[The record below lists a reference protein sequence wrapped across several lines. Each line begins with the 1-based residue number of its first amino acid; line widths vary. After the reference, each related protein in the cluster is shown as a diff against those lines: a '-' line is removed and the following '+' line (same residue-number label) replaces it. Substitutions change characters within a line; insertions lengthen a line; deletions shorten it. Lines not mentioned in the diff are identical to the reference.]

1 MQLGVFVPFANP
13 FHTPDVIAA
22 IGRACDERGVS
33 TIWVAEHVVLFDDDE
48 YASSYP
54 YADDG
59 KIPGMPGSGIF
70 EPFTTLSFLA
80 AVTERV
86 RLATGICLL
95 PQRNPVYAAK
105 EAAAVDWLSNGRF
118 EFGIGVGWLE
128 EEFRVCNV
136 DFARRGARTD
146 EYLELMTALWTQDV
160 AEHHGEFYDLPA
172 CRMDPK
178 PVQTPHPP
186 LIFGGESTAALRR
199 VARVGQGWHTFGRAP
214 ETLPEPLAELD
225 GLLEAEGRT
234 RADIKVVACP
244 YLNGIDPDMV
254 GRFADQ
260 GVDEVTALL
269 FATSVDDVEAAFDA
283 IQPCIDRAAAC

>member
-1 MQLGVFVPFANP
+1 MKLGVFVPFANP
-13 FHTPDVIAA
+13 FHTPDVVAA
-22 IGRACDERGVS
+22 IGRECDERGVA
-33 TIWVAEHVVLFDDDE
+33 TIWVAEHVVLFDDDA
-48 YASSYP
+48 YASDYP
-54 YADDG
+54 YAEDG

-105 EAAAVDWLSNGRF
+105 EAAAVDWLSGGRF
-118 EFGIGVGWLE
+118 DFGIGVGWLE

-146 EYLELMTALWTQDV
+146 EYLELMTKLWTEPI
-160 AEHHGEFYDLPA
+160 AEHHGEFYDLPP
-172 CRMDPK
+172 CRLDPK
-178 PVQTPHPP
+178 PVQSPHPP

-199 VARVGQGWHTFGRAP
+199 VARVGQGWHTFGRLP
-214 ETLPEPLAELD
+214 ETLGEPLAELD
-225 GLLEAEGRT
+225 RLLDEQGRS
-234 RADIKVVACP
+234 RADVRVVACP
-244 YLNGIDPDMV
+244 YLHGIDPGMV
-254 GRFADQ
+254 ERFAEH

-269 FATSVDDVEAAFDA
+269 FVTSADEVPGALDA
-283 IQPCIDRAAAC
+283 LQPCLDRAAAC